1 MEQYRVGTRKRCGT
15 CPQKTQCTTSP
26 IKYLAIHVHETARQ
40 RARDLVNTAAFVDAQ
55 RKRKKVEALFAELK
69 NQIGLRRLRLRRLKF
84 AREQFL
90 LAATAQNIK
99 RLVRF
104 LGQAPRP
111 PIPAMT

>member
-1 MEQYRVGTRKRCGT
+1 
-15 CPQKTQCTTSP
+15 
-26 IKYLAIHVHETARQ
+26 VHEPARQ
-40 RARDLVNTAAFVDAQ
+40 RARDLVHTAAFMDAQ

-84 AREQFL
+84 AREQFF

-104 LGQAPRP
+104 LSQVPRP
-111 PIPAMT
+111 NAATI